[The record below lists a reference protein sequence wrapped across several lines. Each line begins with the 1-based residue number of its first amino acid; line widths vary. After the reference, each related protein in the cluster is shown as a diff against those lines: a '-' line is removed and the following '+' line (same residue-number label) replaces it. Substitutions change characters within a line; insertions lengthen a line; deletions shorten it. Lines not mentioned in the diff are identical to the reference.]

1 MQVRWNQ
8 YRLEGMTYWTDL
20 DNIGRTSVELKDR
33 DVIIIG
39 PGLIYTT
46 KHSGLEYSIKSRFAP
61 ESEEEDALIDMCQD
75 LHREFL
81 KLAEKPAKN

>member
-1 MQVRWNQ
+1 
-8 YRLEGMTYWTDL
+8 MTYWTDL
-20 DNIGRTSVELKDR
+20 DGIGRTSIELNGW

-46 KHSGLEYSIKSRFAP
+46 KHNGAEYSIKSRFAP

-75 LHREFL
+75 LRRKCL
-81 KLAEKPAKN
+81 KLAEKPAMD

>member
-1 MQVRWNQ
+1 MEIMTRWTNLQ
-8 YRLEGMTYWTDL
+8 G
-20 DNIGRTSVELKDR
+20 IGRTSVELIDR

-46 KHSGLEYSIKSRFAP
+46 KHNGAEYSITSRFAP

-75 LHREFL
+75 LHRKCL
-81 KLAEKPAKN
+81 KLAEKLAKN

>member
-1 MQVRWNQ
+1 MTRWTNLQ
-8 YRLEGMTYWTDL
+8 G
-20 DNIGRTSVELKDR
+20 IGRTSIELNDR

-46 KHSGLEYSIKSRFAP
+46 KHNGAEYSIKSRFAP

-75 LHREFL
+75 LHR
-81 KLAEKPAKN
+81 KCLALAQKPVMD

>member
-1 MQVRWNQ
+1 
-8 YRLEGMTYWTDL
+8 MTHWTNL
-20 DNIGRTSVELKDR
+20 QGVGRTSVELNDR

-39 PGLIYTT
+39 PGFIYTT
-46 KHSGLEYSIKSRFAP
+46 KHDGAEYSIKSRFAP

-75 LHREFL
+75 LHRECL

>member
-1 MQVRWNQ
+1 
-8 YRLEGMTYWTDL
+8 MTYWTNL
-20 DNIGRTSVELKDR
+20 QGIGRTSIELNGR

-46 KHSGLEYSIKSRFAP
+46 KHNGAEYNIKSRFAP

-75 LHREFL
+75 LHRKCL
-81 KLAEKPAKN
+81 KLAEKPAVD

>member
-1 MQVRWNQ
+1 
-8 YRLEGMTYWTDL
+8 MTYWTNL
-20 DNIGRTSVELKDR
+20 KGFGRTSVELNDR

-46 KHSGLEYSIKSRFAP
+46 KHDGAEYSIKSRFAP

-75 LHREFL
+75 LHRECL
-81 KLAEKPAKN
+81 KLAEKTANN

>member
-1 MQVRWNQ
+1 MIRWTN
-8 YRLEGMTYWTDL
+8 L
-20 DNIGRTSVELKDR
+20 DGIGRTSIELNGR

-46 KHSGLEYSIKSRFAP
+46 KHNGAEYSIKSRFAP

-75 LHREFL
+75 LHRKCL
-81 KLAEKPAKN
+81 ALAEKPAVG

>member
-1 MQVRWNQ
+1 
-8 YRLEGMTYWTDL
+8 MTYWTDL
-20 DNIGRTSVELKDR
+20 KGFGRTSVELNDR

-46 KHSGLEYSIKSRFAP
+46 KHNGAEYNINSRFAP

-75 LHREFL
+75 LHRKCL
-81 KLAEKPAKN
+81 KLAGKQAVD

>member
-1 MQVRWNQ
+1 MIRWTNLQ
-8 YRLEGMTYWTDL
+8 GV
-20 DNIGRTSVELKDR
+20 GRTSIELNGR

-46 KHSGLEYSIKSRFAP
+46 KHNGSEYSIKSRFAP

-75 LHREFL
+75 LHRKCL
-81 KLAEKPAKN
+81 KLAEKPAVD

>member
-1 MQVRWNQ
+1 
-8 YRLEGMTYWTDL
+8 MTYWTDL
-20 DNIGRTSVELKDR
+20 DGIGRTSVELNDR

-46 KHSGLEYSIKSRFAP
+46 KHDGIEYSIKSRFAP

-75 LHREFL
+75 LHRKCL
-81 KLAEKPAKN
+81 KLAEKPAKD

>member
-1 MQVRWNQ
+1 
-8 YRLEGMTYWTDL
+8 MTYWTNL
-20 DNIGRTSVELKDR
+20 QGIGRTSVELNDR

-46 KHSGLEYSIKSRFAP
+46 KHTGAEYNIISRFAT

-75 LHREFL
+75 LHR
-81 KLAEKPAKN
+81 KCLALAKKR